1 MEDQFQYSQST
12 ENSLHISDLGF
23 HAAPPDTY
31 TIIHEEFKGFQKTI
45 DFFFFISFFSHL
57 FPGYSINQYTL

>member
-23 HAAPPDTY
+23 HAAPPDTD

-45 DFFFFISFFSHL
+45 DFFFFHFFL
-57 FPGYSINQYTL
+57 LTLIPWIQY